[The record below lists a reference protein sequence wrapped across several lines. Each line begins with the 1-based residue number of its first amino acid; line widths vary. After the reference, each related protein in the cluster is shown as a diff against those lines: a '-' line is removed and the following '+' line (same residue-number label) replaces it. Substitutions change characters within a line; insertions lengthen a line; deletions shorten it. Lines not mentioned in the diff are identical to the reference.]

1 MSIKPKH
8 YPHPVLESQFT
19 EPDDDFF
26 NSRFEAS
33 INYELNADKDS
44 INFEVTFYLKN
55 DTLVKMINNGK
66 AIFALLIVCDS
77 TFTRILEK
85 ITQFKK
91 QLKLSARS
99 LNKTVRIYPFILANK
114 NIDNYINTDLIDP
127 IRNLSFSVQRGDIL
141 AIAPYYE
148 FYIEKEPVFEVGSIF
163 EFILQNKKNHLLS
176 FNANHSKI
184 QIYMSSE
191 MYEKVRELSQYPGIN
206 NILISMFYVPAVI
219 HALKNV
225 VSLDEDIQLQEYK
238 DYNWY
243 RTIEMKLREL
253 KLGDELSEI
262 NEEDIINLV
271 HHLMENP
278 YEKALSSIEELLMGS
293 GDG

>member
-1 MSIKPKH
+1 
-8 YPHPVLESQFT
+8 
-19 EPDDDFF
+19 
-26 NSRFEAS
+26 
-33 INYELNADKDS
+33 
-44 INFEVTFYLKN
+44 
-55 DTLVKMINNGK
+55 
-66 AIFALLIVCDS
+66 
-77 TFTRILEK
+77 
-85 ITQFKK
+85 
-91 QLKLSARS
+91 
-99 LNKTVRIYPFILANK
+99 
-114 NIDNYINTDLIDP
+114 
-127 IRNLSFSVQRGDIL
+127 
-141 AIAPYYE
+141 
-148 FYIEKEPVFEVGSIF
+148 
-163 EFILQNKKNHLLS
+163 
-176 FNANHSKI
+176 
-184 QIYMSSE
+184 
-191 MYEKVRELSQYPGIN
+191 
-206 NILISMFYVPAVI
+206 MFYVPAVI